1 MAPSLV
7 CRFIVFY
14 QKLEE
19 WYRKGAEVTVVQ
31 LKRMSYFNMS
41 LEIVQKRTVKLTVFT
56 AKYGVGWPSH
66 ERLVGDLRLVEQSSR
81 RRLLL
86 TGKDSPPL
94 VEILHYIRLLQVGK
108 LLPETT
114 STHPH
119 VLQQG
124 LEERGGKLGKIV
136 LFPDFF
142 QSAVSQSKMIDV

>member
-14 QKLEE
+14 QQLEV
-19 WYRKGAEVTVVQ
+19 WYREGAEVTIVQ
-31 LKRMSYFNMS
+31 LKRMSY
-41 LEIVQKRTVKLTVFT
+41 
-56 AKYGVGWPSH
+56 WPSH

-86 TGKDSPPL
+86 TGKDSPSL

-114 STHPH
+114 SAHPH
-119 VLQQG
+119 VLEQG
-124 LEERGGKLGKIV
+124 LEEGGGKLGKIV

-142 QSAVSQSKMIDV
+142 QSAVSQGEMIDVRRPTPIGGPPNKPEGIIKE